1 MRDEISAALMIVGA
15 VFALIASIGMLRM
28 PDLFL
33 RMSSSTKASTLGVG
47 TILVSAAV
55 YFGELG
61 VISRTMATLAFV
73 LLTVPVAAHVL
84 GRAGYRVGVELSDRT
99 VRDDLRD
106 RYGPQIDRED
116 IGVDAEFEGM

>member
-1 MRDEISAALMIVGA
+1 MRDEISAVLMIVGA
-15 VFALIASIGMLRM
+15 VFAVIASIGMLRM

-47 TILVSAAV
+47 TILVSASV

-61 VISRTMATLAFV
+61 VISRSMATIAFV

-84 GRAGYRVGVELSDRT
+84 GRAGYRVGVTLSDRT
-99 VRDDLRD
+99 VRDDLRGQ
-106 RYGPQIDRED
+106 YGVRLDEED
-116 IGVDAEFEGM
+116 EGPEVGLEEM